1 MNRNKFSLL
10 VACVTIL
17 ITSVPASAQQG
28 PSGGLSGDVNLFG
41 VGVSLLNN
49 LLYPPHR
56 AAEIAAEAEIK
67 KAKIAA
73 EAEIQKSRMQI
84 EASAS
89 ADKVS
94 PLLDRWGVSR
104 VNCTTPGLAFINID
118 TSTVCVQ
125 PNGKISAGYYTY
137 NSEKNQLLKTSNG
150 NSQPTPSNSAPSN
163 STPSNSVPAS
173 ATASGTS
180 SRKGF

>member
-10 VACVTIL
+10 VACITIVV
-17 ITSVPASAQQG
+17 TSVPASAQQG

-56 AAEIAAEAEIK
+56 TAEIAAEAEIK

-118 TSTVCVQ
+118 TSTICVQ

-150 NSQPTPSNSAPSN
+150 TSQPTPSNSVPSN
-163 STPSNSVPAS
+163 SAPAS
-173 ATASGTS
+173 VTASGTS
-180 SRKGF
+180 IRKGF

>member
-10 VACVTIL
+10 VACITIL
-17 ITSVPASAQQG
+17 VTSVPASAQQG
-28 PSGGLSGDVNLFG
+28 PSGDINLFG
-41 VGVSLLNN
+41 IGASLLTNF
-49 LLYPPHR
+49 LYPPHR
-56 AAEIAAEAEIK
+56 AAEIAAEAEVK
-67 KAKIAA
+67 KAKIMA

-84 EASAS
+84 EASSS

-150 NSQPTPSNSAPSN
+150 TSQPTPGNSAPSN
-163 STPSNSVPAS
+163 SVPSNSIPTS

>member
-10 VACVTIL
+10 LACMTIL
-17 ITSVPASAQQG
+17 VISVPASAQQG
-28 PSGGLSGDVNLFG
+28 PSGDVNLFG

-56 AAEIAAEAEIK
+56 AAEITAEAEIK
-67 KAKIAA
+67 KAKIQA
-73 EAEIQKSRMQI
+73 ESEIQKARMQI

-118 TSTVCVQ
+118 TSTICVQ
-125 PNGKISAGYYTY
+125 PNAKISAGYYTY
-137 NSEKNQLLKTSNG
+137 NSEKNQLLRTSSG
-150 NSQPTPSNSAPSN
+150 TSQPTSQPTPSNSA
-163 STPSNSVPAS
+163 PSNSVPAS

-180 SRKGF
+180 NPKGF

>member
-17 ITSVPASAQQG
+17 VISVPASAQQG
-28 PSGGLSGDVNLFG
+28 PSGDINLFG
-41 VGVSLLNN
+41 IGASLLNN
-49 LLYPPHR
+49 LLFPPQR
-56 AAEIAAEAEIK
+56 AAEITADAEIK
-67 KAKIAA
+67 KAKIQA
-73 EAEIQKSRMQI
+73 ESEIQKSRMQI
-84 EASAS
+84 EASAA

-118 TSTVCVQ
+118 TSTICVQ
-125 PNGKISAGYYTY
+125 PNAKISAGYYTY
-137 NSEKNQLLKTSNG
+137 NSEKNQLLRNSNG
-150 NSQPTPSNSAPSN
+150 TSQPTPGNSA
-163 STPSNSVPAS
+163 PSNSVPAS

>member
-1 MNRNKFSLL
+1 MNRKKFSLL
-10 VACVTIL
+10 IACVMVLVI
-17 ITSVPASAQQG
+17 SVPASAQQG
-28 PSGGLSGDVNLFG
+28 PSGGLSGDVNLLG

-56 AAEIAAEAEIK
+56 TAEIAAEAEIK

-73 EAEIQKSRMQI
+73 DAEIQKSRMQI

-104 VNCTTPGLAFINID
+104 VSCTIPGLAFINID

-137 NSEKNQLLKTSNG
+137 NSEKNQLLRTSSG
-150 NSQPTPSNSAPSN
+150 PSQPTPSNSP
-163 STPSNSVPAS
+163 PSNSVPAS

-180 SRKGF
+180 NPKGF